1 MSAQETQRPTAE
13 RSLPDLLDLSGG
25 VAIVTGGAMGIG
37 QGIAFRLAEAGASV
51 VVADRDLE
59 AAQRTVGLISER
71 GGRASAVQVDVG
83 TVDDAQRMVQQA
95 LDAFGQVDI
104 LVNNAG
110 VFPFAPALEV
120 TEALWDRV
128 LNVNLRGAFFCA
140 QAAARQMAQAGRG
153 GRIINIAS
161 IDALH
166 PTGALTHYD
175 TSKGGMVM
183 MTKSLAK
190 ELGPYGIT
198 VNAIAPGSI
207 ATPGAAAATASAS
220 AASTANLDD
229 GGEDLMAAFL
239 ARIPLGRVGQPDDI
253 ATAALFL
260 ASDAASYITGSLLVV
275 DGGYLLS

>member
-1 MSAQETQRPTAE
+1 MNAQQGTQPTAE
-13 RSLPDLLDLSGG
+13 RTVDDLLNLSGG

-51 VVADRDLE
+51 VIADRDLE
-59 AAQRTVGLISER
+59 AAQRTADLISER
-71 GGRASAVQVDVG
+71 GGRTLALQVDVSA
-83 TVDDAQRMVQQA
+83 VADAQAMIQQTV
-95 LDAFGQVDI
+95 DAFGQVDI

-110 VFPFAPALEV
+110 IFPFAPALEV
-120 TEALWDRV
+120 SEELWDRV
-128 LNVNLRGAFFCA
+128 LSVNLKGAFFCA
-140 QAAARQMAQAGRG
+140 QAAARQMVTAGMG

-175 TSKGGMVM
+175 TSKGGLVM

-190 ELGPYGIT
+190 EFGPYGIT

-207 ATPGAAAATASAS
+207 ATPGAAAATASSSQAPAGS
-220 AASTANLDD
+220 SG

-253 ATAALFL
+253 ATAVLFL
-260 ASDAASYITGSLLVV
+260 ASDAASYVTGSLLVV